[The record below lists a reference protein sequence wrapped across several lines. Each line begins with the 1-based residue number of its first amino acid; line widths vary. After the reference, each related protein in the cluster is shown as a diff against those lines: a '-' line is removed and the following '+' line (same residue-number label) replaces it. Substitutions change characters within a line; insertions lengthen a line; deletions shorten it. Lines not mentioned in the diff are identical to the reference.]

1 MFQPAAAKGSRLRD
15 RIYQIM
21 PQISST
27 QHPACQRRRPT
38 IYGADRATPLTL
50 PPVAPENNRIAC
62 SRALVPGAGLEPT
75 RPCGQGILSPQR
87 LPITPPGQ
95 HNWRRGSESNRRT
108 RLCRPLHDHSAT
120 PPTRL
125 SNRKGKT
132 EFRRR
137 LTCRCAS
144 AKAIQVEANSQVSQ
158 SRNGTNSVFPRIL
171 ERETRLELATSTL
184 ARLRSTN

>member
-1 MFQPAAAKGSRLRD
+1 MCQPAAAKGSRLRD

-75 RPCGQGILSPQR
+75 RPCGQGILGPDTLILRSNQQQSTAIITGTYRYSTYCR
-87 LPITPPGQ
+87 LLLTAF
-95 HNWRRGSESNRRT
+95 T
-108 RLCRPLHDHSAT
+108 LAPLRAA
-120 PPTRL
+120 PTTNKCMVSL
-125 SNRKGKT
+125 S
-132 EFRRR
+132 F
-137 LTCRCAS
+137 
-144 AKAIQVEANSQVSQ
+144 
-158 SRNGTNSVFPRIL
+158 
-171 ERETRLELATSTL
+171 ATSSFDV
-184 ARLRSTN
+184 AREPAQMYPESVLGLDLEVSPAP